1 MLHAALE
8 ADPLQFIFNANYLNP
23 ITESAVFV
31 LDHIYF
37 IRCLKFIKKWVYT
50 RVVPLSFNVCAAPF
64 VAPHKN
70 CFHLMFYS
78 TKNAHL
84 FRCEHKNRKIWNERP
99 NQNISKVVTVIMPV
113 MIIALNPVNLNSIYV
128 DPLGIIPRC
137 HLNTEIRP
145 QTIAESFQW
154 ERVEGLLSPPMGSQQ
169 NLSAGD
175 E

>member
-1 MLHAALE
+1 
-8 ADPLQFIFNANYLNP
+8 
-23 ITESAVFV
+23 
-31 LDHIYF
+31 
-37 IRCLKFIKKWVYT
+37 
-50 RVVPLSFNVCAAPF
+50 
-64 VAPHKN
+64 
-70 CFHLMFYS
+70 MFYS

-84 FRCEHKNRKIWNERP
+84 FRCEHKNRK
-99 NQNISKVVTVIMPV
+99 VVTVIMPV
-113 MIIALNPVNLNSIYV
+113 MIIAFNPVNLNSIYV

>member
-1 MLHAALE
+1 
-8 ADPLQFIFNANYLNP
+8 
-23 ITESAVFV
+23 
-31 LDHIYF
+31 
-37 IRCLKFIKKWVYT
+37 
-50 RVVPLSFNVCAAPF
+50 
-64 VAPHKN
+64 
-70 CFHLMFYS
+70 MFYS
-78 TKNAHL
+78 TENAHL
-84 FRCEHKNRKIWNERP
+84 FRCEHKNRKIWND

-113 MIIALNPVNLNSIYV
+113 MIIAFNPVNLNSIYV